1 MLENKNVLI
10 IGARAGGYGEGIARA
25 SAKAGAAVF
34 GTTLNPEDPREVAFF
49 RDLGVSL
56 VEIPLRYD
64 ADKRAS
70 VQKCCHD
77 IGQYLKDRGVDKL
90 DAVVHTVAGGFPRQP
105 SVMKAVGDILKGKQT
120 FSDMATSVRKNIYYV
135 NAISFQDTIAGLKD
149 VCDDRS
155 QYLALTYR
163 GGLPYFIAD
172 TKKHLER
179 TASRLAREGK
189 RTLIVALPE
198 AWTQS
203 SQFFTG
209 IELAIVYNY
218 LQIRDISKNV
228 PQDMKESFERM
239 ENSLS
244 GLKGWNAVLEYLAK
258 YLDEQW
264 ANISG
269 SGDVALLWN
278 KVQELFSKMR
288 KDGTFPVMRKAVEF
302 ISDFVKA
309 ASGIIIAREFLGANN
324 FKEGEIRQVF
334 CHHFVRT
341 ADIPC
346 ASQRQEL
353 ASPAVVRRNWIE
365 YDKEEIRQTLKM
377 YGANF
382 LFLDKVVMEAGSFRS
397 GLMGLGKYTVPS
409 AEENPILR
417 DHFVGMPLFG
427 GHLQMEAVAQLGTFM
442 IMKLLKDRRL
452 VPILT
457 GTEFP
462 DLNTM
467 APPGETLTF
476 VGVMG
481 FTNKRDL
488 WLDAFIENRYAR
500 SKGIIRGMV
509 LNERV
514 VRKMTASFNPDVSV
528 QDDNPLAGW

>member
-1 MLENKNVLI
+1 MLKNKNVLI
-10 IGARAGGYGEGIARA
+10 IGARSGGYGEGIARA
-25 SAKAGAAVF
+25 AVRSGATVF
-34 GTTLNPEDPREVAFF
+34 GTTLNPEDPREIAFF
-49 RDLGVSL
+49 RELGVSL

-64 ADKRAS
+64 ADKRAA
-70 VQKCCHD
+70 VERCCRD
-77 IGQYLKDRGVDKL
+77 IGQYLSAIGVKKL
-90 DAVVHTVAGGFPRQP
+90 DAVIHTVAGGFPRQP
-105 SVMKAVGDILKGKQT
+105 SVMKAVGDILKGKQA
-120 FSDMATSVRKNIYYV
+120 FSDMATSVRKNVYYV
-135 NAISFQDTIAGLKD
+135 NAISFQDTIAGLED
-149 VCDDRS
+149 VCDDRTK
-155 QYLALTYR
+155 YLGLTYR
-163 GGLPYFIAD
+163 GQLPYFIAD
-172 TKKHLER
+172 TKRHLEKIALR
-179 TASRLAREGK
+179 SARRGK

-218 LQIRDISKNV
+218 LKMKAISGDV
-228 PQDMKESFERM
+228 PLEMSEHFHLM
-239 ENSLS
+239 ETSLS
-244 GLKGWNAVLEYLAK
+244 QLERWNSVLEYLAK
-258 YLDEQW
+258 YLNAHWEDI
-264 ANISG
+264 AG
-269 SGDVALLWN
+269 SGDVPGLWN
-278 KVQELFSKMR
+278 KVHDLFTQMR
-288 KDGTFPVMRKAVEF
+288 KDGTFPVLRKAVEI
-302 ISDFVKA
+302 ISEFVRV
-309 ASGIIIAREFLGANN
+309 ASGIIIVNEFLAGDN
-324 FKEGEIRQVF
+324 FTSGDVRQIF
-334 CHHFVRT
+334 CNHFLRKVE
-341 ADIPC
+341 IPC
-346 ASQRQEL
+346 AAPRQKKRV
-353 ASPAVVRRNWIE
+353 PMVIRRHWVE
-365 YDKEEIRQTLKM
+365 YDKEEIKQTLKM

-382 LFLDKVVMEAGSFRS
+382 LFLDKVVMEAGTFRN
-397 GLMGLGKYTVPS
+397 GLMGFGKYTVPS
-409 AEENPILR
+409 PDENPILR

-514 VRKMTASFNPDVSV
+514 VRKMTASFASDISIE
-528 QDDNPLAGW
+528 DDSPLAGW

>member
-25 SAKAGAAVF
+25 AVHAGATLY
-34 GTTLNPEDPREVAFF
+34 GTTLNPEDPREIAFF
-49 RDLGVSL
+49 QDLGAHL
-56 VEIPLRYD
+56 VKIPLRYD

-70 VQKCCHD
+70 VKNYCEE
-77 IGQYLKDRGVDKL
+77 IAQYLKDRGVNKL

-120 FSDMATSVRKNIYYV
+120 FSDMATSVRKNVYYV
-135 NAISFQDTIAGLKD
+135 NAISFQDTIEGLDK
-149 VCDDRS
+149 VCHNRT

-163 GGLPYFIAD
+163 GKLPYFIAD
-172 TKKHLER
+172 TKRHLER
-179 TASRLAREGK
+179 IALRLAKDGK

-209 IELAIVYNY
+209 IELAIVHNY
-218 LQIRDISKNV
+218 LQMRDHSRNV
-228 PQDMKESFERM
+228 PADMAEAFQRM
-239 ENSLS
+239 EAALSSLDQ
-244 GLKGWNAVLEYLAK
+244 WNAVLRDLSA
-258 YLDEQW
+258 YLDQQW
-264 ANISG
+264 TVISG
-269 SGDVALLWN
+269 SADVVTLWN
-278 KVQELFSKMR
+278 NVQDLFSKMR
-288 KDGTFPVMRKAVEF
+288 RDGTFPVLRKAVEI
-302 ISDFVKA
+302 ISEFVRA
-309 ASGIIIAREFLGANN
+309 ASGIIIAREFLGADK
-324 FKEGEIRQVF
+324 FTGGEVRHVS
-334 CHHFVRT
+334 CDHFVRA
-341 ADIPC
+341 ADVPC
-346 ASQRQEL
+346 AAPPQPV
-353 ASPAVVRRNWIE
+353 PAPTVIRRHWLE
-365 YDKEEIRQTLKM
+365 FDKEEIRQTLKM
-377 YGANF
+377 YGPNF
-382 LFLDKVVMEAGSFRS
+382 LFLDKVIMESGAFRN
-397 GLMGLGKYTVPS
+397 GLMGFGKYTVPS
-409 AEENPILR
+409 PDQNPILR

-476 VGVMG
+476 VGIMG
-481 FTNKRDL
+481 FTDKRDL

-500 SKGIIRGMV
+500 SKGVIRGMV

-514 VRKMTASFNPDVSV
+514 VRKMTASFGSDISRD
-528 QDDNPLAGW
+528 DDNALPGW